1 MCIRDSCYGVQN
13 AINMVEKSIRDSKIN
28 IYTLGHIIHNRQVIE
43 KLESQG
49 VYSIDKIEDI
59 NAVSY
64 THLDVYKRQ
73 DKAFLRCH
81 VSFDPSQIHQHT
93 FHA

>member
-1 MCIRDSCYGVQN
+1 MEIYLAKSAGYCYGVQN

-59 NAVSY
+59 NDGTIIIRSHGVQPNIYEKVSEK
-64 THLDVYKRQ
+64 T
-73 DKAFLRCH
+73 
-81 VSFDPSQIHQHT
+81 
-93 FHA
+93 